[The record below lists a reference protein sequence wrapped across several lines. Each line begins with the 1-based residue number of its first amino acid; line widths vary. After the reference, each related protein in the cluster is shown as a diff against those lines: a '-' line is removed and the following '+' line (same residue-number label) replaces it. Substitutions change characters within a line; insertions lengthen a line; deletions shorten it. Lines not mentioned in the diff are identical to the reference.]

1 MNCFQ
6 SPFRVR
12 NGLFSCNAIIKF
24 YNADMTVLSLVVPCY
39 NEQEALYPFMQE
51 LNRVLAGLSDVQPEV
66 ILVND
71 GSADKTLQVMRELS
85 AQYKCVRYISFSR
98 NFGKESA
105 MLAGFAAAKGDYVAV
120 MDADLQDPP
129 ALLPEMLRVVR
140 EEGYDCAGTRRTTR
154 KGEPPI
160 RSFFARMF
168 YRFINMIS
176 HTQLVDGARDYKLLS
191 RKAVDALL
199 AMPEYNRFSKGL
211 YEWIGFRTR
220 WLEFQNVERVAGE
233 TKWSFWKLFKY
244 SLEGIVAF
252 TTVPLAL
259 ASLLGMICM
268 LVALVIVVSLCV
280 RQMLWHNSVDGW
292 TSMVCIIVFLS
303 GLQLFCAGIIGQYLS
318 KMYLEIKRRP
328 HYIIAEQSE

>member
-1 MNCFQ
+1 MKIFQ
-6 SPFRVR
+6 AHPKRV
-12 NGLFSCNAIIKF
+12 GFFSCNSYMRA
-24 YNADMTVLSLVVPCY
+24 YNELMPLLSLIVPCY
-39 NEQEALYPFMQE
+39 NEQEALHPFMKE
-51 LNRVLAGLSDVQPEV
+51 LTCVTSSLGDVQAEV

-71 GSADKTLQVMRELS
+71 GSSDNTLPVIREL
-85 AQYKCVRYISFSR
+85 ADQYDCVRYISFSR

-129 ALLPEMLRVVR
+129 ALLPDMLRAVR
-140 EEGYDCAGTRRTTR
+140 EEGFDCAGTRRITR

-168 YRFINMIS
+168 YRLINLIS

-199 AMPEYNRFSKGL
+199 SMPEYNRFSKGL
-211 YEWIGFRTR
+211 YEWIGFRTK

-259 ASLLGMICM
+259 ASLLGMLCM
-268 LVALVIVVSLCV
+268 LVALVIIVCLCV
-280 RQMLWHNSVDGW
+280 RQILWHSSVDGW
-292 TSMVCIIVFLS
+292 TSMVCIIVLLS
-303 GLQLFCAGIIGQYLS
+303 GLQLFCAGIIGQYIS

>member
-1 MNCFQ
+1 MGF
-6 SPFRVR
+6 F
-12 NGLFSCNAIIKF
+12 LAIYLSGV
-24 YNADMTVLSLVVPCY
+24 YNAPMPLLSLIVPCY
-39 NEQEALYPFMQE
+39 NEQEALHPFMKE
-51 LNRVLAGLSDVQPEV
+51 LTCVTSSLGDVQTEV

-71 GSADKTLQVMRELS
+71 GSSDNTLPVIREL
-85 AQYKCVRYISFSR
+85 ADQYDCVRYISFSR

-129 ALLPEMLRVVR
+129 ALLPDMLRAVR
-140 EEGYDCAGTRRTTR
+140 EEGFDCAGTRRITR
-154 KGEPPI
+154 RGEPPI

-168 YRFINMIS
+168 YRLINLIS

-191 RKAVDALL
+191 RKAVNALL
-199 AMPEYNRFSKGL
+199 SMPEYNRFSKGL
-211 YEWIGFRTR
+211 YEWIGFRTK

-259 ASLLGMICM
+259 ASLLGMLCM
-268 LVALVIVVSLCV
+268 LVALVIIVCLCV
-280 RQMLWHNSVDGW
+280 RQILWHSSVDGW
-292 TSMVCIIVFLS
+292 TSMVCIIVLLS
-303 GLQLFCAGIIGQYLS
+303 GLQLFCAGIIGQYIS
-318 KMYLEIKRRP
+318 KMYMEIKRRP

>member
-1 MNCFQ
+1 MRAGF
-6 SPFRVR
+6 F
-12 NGLFSCNAIIKF
+12 LAIHKVGV
-24 YNADMTVLSLVVPCY
+24 YYELMSLLSLVVPCY
-39 NEQEALYPFMQE
+39 NEQEVLHLFMEE
-51 LNRVLAGLSDVQPEV
+51 LTRVTATLGDVQTEV

-71 GSADKTLQVMRELS
+71 GSSDNTLAVIREL
-85 AQYKCVRYISFSR
+85 AGRYDCVRYISFSR

-129 ALLPEMLRVVR
+129 ALLPDMLRAVR
-140 EEGYDCAGTRRTTR
+140 EEGFDCAGTRRTTR

-160 RSFFARMF
+160 RSLFARMF
-168 YRFINMIS
+168 YRLINLIS

-199 AMPEYNRFSKGL
+199 SMPEYNRFSKGL
-211 YEWIGFRTR
+211 YEWIGFRTK

-252 TTVPLAL
+252 TTFPLAL
-259 ASLLGMICM
+259 ASVLGMLCM
-268 LVALVIVVSLCV
+268 LVALVIIVTLCV
-280 RQMLWHNSVDGW
+280 RQILWHSSVDGW
-292 TSMVCIIVFLS
+292 TSMVCIIVLLS
-303 GLQLFCAGIIGQYLS
+303 GLQLFCAGIIGQYIS

>member
-1 MNCFQ
+1 M
-6 SPFRVR
+6 P
-12 NGLFSCNAIIKF
+12 K
-24 YNADMTVLSLVVPCY
+24 LSLVVPCY
-39 NEQEALYPFMQE
+39 NEQEALRPFMLE
-51 LNRVLAGLSDVQPEV
+51 LSRVTSGLGDVETEV

-71 GSADKTLQVMRELS
+71 GSSDETLRVIREL
-85 AQYKCVRYISFSR
+85 AGEYEMVRYLSFSR

-105 MLAGFAAAKGDYVAV
+105 MLAGFAASRGDYVAV

-129 ALLPEMLRVVR
+129 ALLPDMLKAVR
-140 EEGYDCAGTRRTTR
+140 EEGYDCAGSRRTTR

-211 YEWIGFRTR
+211 YEWIGFRTK
-220 WLEFQNVERVAGE
+220 WFEYQNVARVAGE

-252 TTVPLAL
+252 TTMPLAL
-259 ASLLGMICM
+259 ASLLGMLCM
-268 LVALVIVVSLCV
+268 LVALVIIVSLSV
-280 RQMLWHNSVDGW
+280 RQMMWHSSVDGW
-292 TSMVCIIVFLS
+292 TSMVCIIVLLS
-303 GLQLFCAGIIGQYLS
+303 GLQLFCVGIIGQYIS

-328 HYIIAEQSE
+328 HYIVAESSDEK

>member
-1 MNCFQ
+1 MPN
-6 SPFRVR
+6 
-12 NGLFSCNAIIKF
+12 
-24 YNADMTVLSLVVPCY
+24 LSLVVPCY
-39 NEQEALYPFMQE
+39 NEQEALRPFMVE
-51 LNRVLAGLSDVQPEV
+51 LSRVLDSLGDITPEV

-71 GSADKTLQVMRELS
+71 GSADNTLQVMRELS
-85 AQYKCVRYISFSR
+85 AQYSCVRYISFSR

-129 ALLPEMLRVVR
+129 ALLPEMLRAVR

-168 YRFINMIS
+168 YRLINLVS
-176 HTQLVDGARDYKLLS
+176 HTQLVDGARDYKLLN

-211 YEWIGFRTR
+211 YEWIGFRTK
-220 WLEFQNVERVAGE
+220 WLEFENVERVAGE

-252 TTVPLAL
+252 TTFPLAI
-259 ASLLGMICM
+259 ASLLGMLCM
-268 LVALVIVVSLCV
+268 LVALVIIVTLCV
-280 RQMLWHNSVDGW
+280 RQIIWHSSVDGW
-292 TSMVCIIVFLS
+292 TSLVCIIVLLS
-303 GLQLFCAGIIGQYLS
+303 GLQLFCAGIIGQYIS

-328 HYIIAEQSE
+328 HYIVAEESQK

>member
-1 MNCFQ
+1 M
-6 SPFRVR
+6 P
-12 NGLFSCNAIIKF
+12 L
-24 YNADMTVLSLVVPCY
+24 LSLIVPCY
-39 NEQEALYPFMQE
+39 NEQEALHPFMKE
-51 LNRVLAGLSDVQPEV
+51 LTCVTSSMGDVQAEV

-71 GSADKTLQVMRELS
+71 GSSDNTLAVIREL
-85 AQYKCVRYISFSR
+85 AGRYDCVRYISFSR

-129 ALLPEMLRVVR
+129 ALLPDMLRAVR
-140 EEGYDCAGTRRTTR
+140 EEGFDCAGTRRTTR

-168 YRFINMIS
+168 YRLINLIS

-199 AMPEYNRFSKGL
+199 SMPEYNRFSKGL
-211 YEWIGFRTR
+211 YEWIGFRTK

-259 ASLLGMICM
+259 ASLLGMLCM
-268 LVALVIVVSLCV
+268 LVALVIIVCLCV
-280 RQMLWHNSVDGW
+280 RQILWHSSVDGW
-292 TSMVCIIVFLS
+292 TSMVCIIVLLS
-303 GLQLFCAGIIGQYLS
+303 GLQLFCAGIIGQYIS
-318 KMYLEIKRRP
+318 KMYMEIKRRP

>member
-1 MNCFQ
+1 M
-6 SPFRVR
+6 RV
-12 NGLFSCNAIIKF
+12 GFFLAIYLSGV
-24 YNADMTVLSLVVPCY
+24 YNAPMPLLSLIVPCY
-39 NEQEALYPFMQE
+39 NEQEALHPFMKE
-51 LNRVLAGLSDVQPEV
+51 LTCVTSSMGDVQAEV

-71 GSADKTLQVMRELS
+71 DSSDNTLPVIREL
-85 AQYKCVRYISFSR
+85 ADQYDCVRYISFSR

-129 ALLPEMLRVVR
+129 ALLPDMLRAVR
-140 EEGYDCAGTRRTTR
+140 EEGFDCAGTRRTTR

-168 YRFINMIS
+168 YRLINLIS

-199 AMPEYNRFSKGL
+199 SMPEYNRFSKGL
-211 YEWIGFRTR
+211 YEWIGFRTK

-259 ASLLGMICM
+259 ASLLGMLCM
-268 LVALVIVVSLCV
+268 LVALVIIVCLCV
-280 RQMLWHNSVDGW
+280 RQILWHSSVDGW
-292 TSMVCIIVFLS
+292 TSMVCIIVLLS
-303 GLQLFCAGIIGQYLS
+303 GLQLFCAGIIGQYIS
-318 KMYLEIKRRP
+318 KMYMEIKRRP